1 MMNLGGPSA
10 GGASREVGTV
20 TGGMALMN
28 FDEKTKPYSR
38 QDLINFMMDYEKNL
52 TEEEMR
58 LFEKGMAGTFL
69 GMPLAYYATWRFSKR
84 LAWHRVEKVV
94 PFPWIPK
101 AGRVC
106 LSLTAATVP
115 YILVQSWFCNAV
127 MALDNNSLLGFHLKR
142 FMITQ
147 RNGMMF
153 ARTGTR
159 EVTREEQDLLSKQAT
174 EVTISNRMANRPS
187 AAASGG
193 MDVNLALG
201 QQVMLPVAQTGYK
214 PMPNQGK

>member
-1 MMNLGGPSA
+1 MMMGGGG

-28 FDEKTKPYSR
+28 FDEKTKPYTR
-38 QDLINFMMDYEKNL
+38 QDLINFMKDYDKNL
-52 TEEEMR
+52 SEEEMR
-58 LFEKGMAGTFL
+58 LFEKGMAGTFI
-69 GMPLAYYATWRFSKR
+69 GMPAAYYATWRFSR
-84 LAWHRVEKVV
+84 RMAWHRVQKVV
-94 PFPWIPK
+94 PYPWIPK

-106 LSLTAATVP
+106 LSLTAATLP
-115 YILVQSWFCNAV
+115 YIAVQSWFVNAV
-127 MALDNNSLLGFHLKR
+127 LALDNNSLLAFHLKR

-153 ARTGTR
+153 ARTATR
-159 EVTREEQDLLSKQAT
+159 EVTREEQNLLSQQAT
-174 EVTISNRMANRPS
+174 EQTISNRMANRPS
-187 AAASGG
+187 AASSGG

-214 PMPNQGK
+214 PMPKQS